1 MIGIMALAVIISGIA
16 AVTPFVNRNMIDNGL
31 LRGDIRAVVSL
42 VLLLMLLQI
51 GGQFIEYLQ
60 RKQEIDIANDLGE
73 RLKTEAFEH
82 GLKLKPHYF
91 KEEGFYKR
99 ISDALYDITRIM
111 NIANNSFLIIVVIV
125 CKSIGAMVG
134 LIILDWR
141 LSIFVALLMP
151 IKLWLNTVIRRHS
164 EKRSKE
170 LMNDNKNYNLWLSN
184 ILPGIADIKIWNLG
198 KKMTG
203 EFRGHTRTINNSSK
217 RLSLLTIKNNFLST
231 AMEFSLMNAIYIL
244 GAYLI
249 MREELTFGALTAFV
263 SFMSYVF
270 SPINIIMEL
279 RVILKQITPSVES
292 LGRFN
297 ELEEERYEASA
308 PLPGDISAIEFKNVS
323 IAFDGRDVLKN
334 LNFTVNRGE
343 KIAIVGDNGSG
354 KTSFINLLL
363 RLHEPSEGAILM
375 DGIPVSEYN
384 IEDYRSKFSVVSQDI
399 HLFQGTVKD
408 NITLDDDSDI
418 AFAEDSRLKFCTETI
433 DNWEKQYETQV
444 GSDGTKLS
452 GGERQKI
459 ALLRALH
466 RKSSILVLDE
476 PTSNY
481 DKDSDEE
488 FVRYIKENTDY
499 DFYFV
504 VTHRSGILS
513 HMDKVLEL

>member
-1 MIGIMALAVIISGIA
+1 MALAVIISGIA

-31 LRGDIRAVVSL
+31 LQGDIKAVATL
-42 VLLLMLLQI
+42 ALLLVLLQI

-60 RKQEIDIANDLGE
+60 RKQEIDISNDLGE

-99 ISDALYDITRIM
+99 ISDALYDVTRIM
-111 NIANNSFLIIVVIV
+111 NIANNSFLIIVVII

-134 LIILDWR
+134 LVILDWR
-141 LSIFVALLMP
+141 LSIFVAAIMP
-151 IKLWLNTVIRRHS
+151 IKLWMNIAIRRHA

-170 LMNDNKNYNLWLSN
+170 LMDDNKNYNLWLSN
-184 ILPGIADIKIWNLG
+184 ILPGIADIKIWNLS

-203 EFRGHTRTINNSSK
+203 EFREHTRIINNSSK

-231 AMEFSLMNAIYIL
+231 AIEFSLMNAIYIL

-263 SFMSYVF
+263 SFMAYVF
-270 SPINIIMEL
+270 NPINVILEL
-279 RVILKQITPSVES
+279 RIILKQITPSVEA
-292 LGRFN
+292 LRRFN
-297 ELEEERYEASA
+297 ELEEERYAESERM
-308 PLPGDISAIEFKNVS
+308 PDSISTIEFKNVS
-323 IAFDGRDVLKN
+323 ISFDGRDVLKN
-334 LNFTVNRGE
+334 LNFTVKRGE
-343 KIAIVGDNGSG
+343 KVAIIGDNGSG

-363 RLHEPSEGAILM
+363 RMHEPSEGEILM

-384 IEDYRSKFSVVSQDI
+384 IEEYRSKFSVVSQDI

-408 NITLDDDSDI
+408 NITLSDEGDI
-418 AFAEDSRLKFCTETI
+418 AFAEDCGLKFCTETI
-433 DNWEKQYETQV
+433 YNLESQFDTQA

-459 ALLRALH
+459 ALLRALYH
-466 RKSSILVLDE
+466 KSNILVLDE

-488 FVRYIKENTDY
+488 FVRYIKMNTDY
-499 DFYFV
+499 GFYFI
-504 VTHRSGILS
+504 VTHRNSILS